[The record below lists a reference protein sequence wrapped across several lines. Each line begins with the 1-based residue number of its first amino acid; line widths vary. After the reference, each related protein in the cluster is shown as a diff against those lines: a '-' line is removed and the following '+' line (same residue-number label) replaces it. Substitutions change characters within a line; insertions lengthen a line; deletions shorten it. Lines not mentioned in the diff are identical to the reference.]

1 MISRTTHQ
9 PLKNRRF
16 HNQREICLL
25 DSALWDSGAR
35 KNFYVYVDLS
45 MKLIQRWEGE
55 FIKVL
60 SWIQTITLRFRCLST
75 CLCWGR
81 NSKRLFEE
89 GSGSL
94 KPLFCLPK
102 WQFFLTRFTFF
113 FTEYPGRFFNVETNE
128 RIYLCEFNQSCYI
141 LYQTYSRIASFD
153 FWLFL
158 VWYQYHSVLF
168 LLEVYVPNRFSLLS
182 FLSFSPA
189 ETRVH
194 IKHNL

>member
-1 MISRTTHQ
+1 
-9 PLKNRRF
+9 
-16 HNQREICLL
+16 
-25 DSALWDSGAR
+25 
-35 KNFYVYVDLS
+35 

-94 KPLFCLPK
+94 KPLFYLPK
-102 WQFFLTRFTFF
+102 WQFFPTRFTFF
-113 FTEYPGRFFNVETNE
+113 LPSTPVFFNVETNE

-141 LYQTYSRIASFD
+141 LYQTYSRIASLD

>member
-1 MISRTTHQ
+1 MNLSRHWVGYKQ
-9 PLKNRRF
+9 LLWGFAVCRHVFAEAGIQKDCLKKDQAALSLCFVCQNDNFFR
-16 HNQREICLL
+16 L
-25 DSALWDSGAR
+25 DSH
-35 KNFYVYVDLS
+35 
-45 MKLIQRWEGE
+45 
-55 FIKVL
+55 
-60 SWIQTITLRFRCLST
+60 
-75 CLCWGR
+75 
-81 NSKRLFEE
+81 
-89 GSGSL
+89 
-94 KPLFCLPK
+94 
-102 WQFFLTRFTFF
+102 FF

-141 LYQTYSRIASFD
+141 LYQTYSRIASLD

>member
-1 MISRTTHQ
+1 
-9 PLKNRRF
+9 
-16 HNQREICLL
+16 
-25 DSALWDSGAR
+25 
-35 KNFYVYVDLS
+35 

-102 WQFFLTRFTFF
+102 WQFFPTRFTFF
-113 FTEYPGRFFNVETNE
+113 FTEYPGRFFNLETNE

-141 LYQTYSRIASFD
+141 LYQTYSRIASLD

-158 VWYQYHSVLF
+158 VWYQYHSVLC
-168 LLEVYVPNRFSLLS
+168 LLEVYVPNRLSLLS